1 MPPRS
6 AAAVTPQ
13 IAPRGAATLSVARL
27 PQILELLSRA
37 SPHGISLA
45 ALSAQTGIPK
55 SSLLNILRGLQ
66 SLGYVTS
73 VNAVYHLGAESYAL
87 ANLIISTLRSGRL
100 PAIARPALQRLS
112 DTVGETVILG
122 MLSQDER
129 QCVYVDAIESRHTV
143 RVSGIIGNH
152 SPLYAS
158 TGGWVLLAHLPD
170 GFVDA
175 YLHSVDRVRHT
186 AQTLTGIDELKAMY
200 RQVREAGVSIAVG
213 QMDES
218 ILGFGAPIFD
228 AGGAIVGVVII
239 SSVVSRALQRSD
251 ELAAAVRAAG
261 REISAQLGHQVVAA

>member
-27 PQILELLSRA
+27 PQILDLLSRA
-37 SPHGISLA
+37 SPNGASLA
-45 ALSAQTGIPK
+45 SLSAQTGIPK

-73 VNAVYHLGAESYAL
+73 ANGAYHLGREAYAL

-100 PAIARPALQRLS
+100 PAIARPALQRLA
-112 DTVGETVILG
+112 DKVGETVILG
-122 MLSQDER
+122 VLSQDER
-129 QCVYVDAIESRHTV
+129 HVVYVDAIESRHTV

-152 SPLYAS
+152 TPLYAS
-158 TGGWVLLAHLPD
+158 TGGWVMLAHLPD

-175 YLHSVDRVRHT
+175 YLRSVDRVRHT
-186 AQTLTGIDELKAMY
+186 AKTLTGIDELKAMY
-200 RQVREAGVSIAVG
+200 RQVREQGVSIAIG

-228 AGGAIVGVVII
+228 ASGTIAGVVII
-239 SSVVSRALQRSD
+239 SSVISRALQRSD
-251 ELAAAVRAAG
+251 ELADAVREAG
-261 REISAQLGHQVVAA
+261 REISGLLGHSIAAV